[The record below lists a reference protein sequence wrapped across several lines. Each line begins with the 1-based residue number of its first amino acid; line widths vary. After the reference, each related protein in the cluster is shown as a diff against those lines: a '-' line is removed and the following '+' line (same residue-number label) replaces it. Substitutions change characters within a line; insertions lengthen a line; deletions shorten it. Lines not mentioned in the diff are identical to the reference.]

1 VVRAGRARLPSF
13 LLESFEEEEWTRD
26 ASTALGW
33 IEMTDAGWERARA
46 LLAEHFGIV
55 VGR

>member
-1 VVRAGRARLPSF
+1 MVRAGRARLPSF